1 MWLDLIVCTS
11 VPISL
16 PGVPVERRP
25 LVVGPLDG
33 VLDVVGVAV
42 ALAVDVLVGVGAGVA
57 ASGRRHGG
65 GLRRGDG
72 EEAEE
77 GLKCRTVFSP
87 FLHQHFTQMGVHFEC
102 HYLFYHSA

>member
-1 MWLDLIVCTS
+1 MWLDSTVCRG
-11 VPISL
+11 PISL

-57 ASGRRHGG
+57 ARGRHGG

-72 EEAEE
+72 EEAKE
-77 GLKCRTVFSP
+77 GLKCRTMFSP
-87 FLHQHFTQMGVHFEC
+87 FLRTPTLYTNGCTLSVII
-102 HYLFYHSA
+102 FYNHSI

>member
-11 VPISL
+11 LPISL
-16 PGVPVERRP
+16 PCVPVERRP

-57 ASGRRHGG
+57 ARGRHGG

-72 EEAEE
+72 EEAKE

-87 FLHQHFTQMGVHFEC
+87 LLHQHFTLMYV
-102 HYLFYHSA
+102 L